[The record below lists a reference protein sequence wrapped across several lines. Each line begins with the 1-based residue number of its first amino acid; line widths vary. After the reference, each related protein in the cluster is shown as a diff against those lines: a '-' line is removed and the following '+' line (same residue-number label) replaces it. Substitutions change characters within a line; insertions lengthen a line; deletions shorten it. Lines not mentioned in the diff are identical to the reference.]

1 MFHRDSFDGQ
11 TKGDGVGGIMSKGYK
26 AWSDFQRDN
35 EWFRKYQRFVKLEI
49 KRLGKKNVYDK
60 LTGKDVDKFKKIVEW
75 IEKEEI
81 LLVKRGDYKQWQVY

>member
-1 MFHRDSFDGQ
+1 MFHRDCFDGQ

-35 EWFRKYQRFVKLEI
+35 EWFQKYQRFVKLEI

-60 LTGKDVDKFKKIVEW
+60 LTGKDVDEFRKVVEW
-75 IEKEEI
+75 IEKEEV

>member
-1 MFHRDSFDGQ
+1 MQ
-11 TKGDGVGGIMSKGYK
+11 
-26 AWSDFQRDN
+26 AWN
-35 EWFRKYQRFVKLEI
+35 LNI
-49 KRLGKKNVYDK
+49 KKNVYDK